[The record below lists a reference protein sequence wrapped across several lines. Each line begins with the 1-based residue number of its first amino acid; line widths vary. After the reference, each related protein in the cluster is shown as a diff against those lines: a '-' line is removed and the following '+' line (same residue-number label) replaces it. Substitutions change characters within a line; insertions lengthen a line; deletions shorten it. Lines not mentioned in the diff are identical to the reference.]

1 MWQQKDAPKRGD
13 SKLKRSLR
21 ILKLPYVAVTQR
33 EIVFPRKRLIAQ
45 EQEKEIERLMKKQ
58 KQFVQIRACV
68 FAMTMSLKLVV
79 GPVACLM

>member
-33 EIVFPRKRLIAQ
+33 EMIVFP
-45 EQEKEIERLMKKQ
+45 EQMVAREERLMKKQ
-58 KQFVQIRACV
+58 KKFVQIRAGV
-68 FAMTMSLKLVV
+68 FAMEMNLELVV